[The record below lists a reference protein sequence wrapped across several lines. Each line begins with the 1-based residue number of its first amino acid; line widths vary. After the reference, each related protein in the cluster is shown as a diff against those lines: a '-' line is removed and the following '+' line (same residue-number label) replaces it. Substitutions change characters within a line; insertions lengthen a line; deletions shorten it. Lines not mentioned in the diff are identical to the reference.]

1 MGIFSHTGATAEK
14 SIQEFVRAVG
24 NRHGARGER
33 AGTGREWSRAVLCDA
48 GTIGVRSFK
57 EPLGSQGTIGVR
69 SFNITRQWGHPPKL
83 QVHRGQVFQYHIPA
97 RIRACPARCVLNSLM
112 PLTTSPPAVIGAR
125 TSAMMTLIARPGC
138 ESMAKHPDAPG
149 PRHLAWC
156 WIGSRDDGFRWGY
169 DSAQGC
175 SS

>member
-33 AGTGREWSRAVLCDA
+33 ADTGREWSRAVLCDA
-48 GTIGVRSFK
+48 
-57 EPLGSQGTIGVR
+57 GTIGVR

-97 RIRACPARCVLNSLM
+97 RIQACPARCVLNSLM
-112 PLTTSPPAVIGAR
+112 PSTTSLPAVIGAR
-125 TSAMMTLIARPGC
+125 TSAMMSLIAGLGC